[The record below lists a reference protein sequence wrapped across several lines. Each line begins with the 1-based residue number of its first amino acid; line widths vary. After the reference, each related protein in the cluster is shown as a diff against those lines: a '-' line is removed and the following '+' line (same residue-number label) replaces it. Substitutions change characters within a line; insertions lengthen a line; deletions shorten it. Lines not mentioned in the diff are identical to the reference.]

1 MSELGSE
8 SSGQSE
14 LTVDELTV
22 RFGAHTAVDG
32 VSLTVSA
39 GSVLGLAGESGSG
52 KSTIARAIVGMAPI
66 SSGSIRYDGAQ
77 LRTPDRRIQLVFQ
90 DPAAALDPRRSIGS
104 SIAEGLR
111 AKRTA
116 RRARVREL
124 LELVHIDPARANLM
138 PRAFSGGQLQR
149 VCIARALAAEPAFL
163 IADEITSA
171 LDVSVQ
177 GAVLNVLREI
187 QRETGIGIL
196 FISHNLAVLRYLA
209 DSMAVLRAGKL
220 VEQGE
225 TENLLGAPEHE
236 YTKQLIDAVP
246 GQE

>member
-1 MSELGSE
+1 M
-8 SSGQSE
+8 SE
-14 LTVDELTV
+14 LTVDGLTV

-32 VSLTVSA
+32 VSLAVPA

-66 SSGSIRYDGAQ
+66 SSGSVRYDGTP

-104 SIAEGLR
+104 SIAEGVR

-124 LELVHIDPARANLM
+124 LELVHIDPARANLN
-138 PRAFSGGQLQR
+138 PREFSGGQLQR
-149 VCIARALAAEPAFL
+149 VCLARALAAEPEFL

-177 GAVLNVLREI
+177 GAVLNVVREI

-209 DSMAVLRAGKL
+209 DTMAVLRAGKL
-220 VEQGE
+220 VEQAE
-225 TENLLGAPEHE
+225 TETLLGAPEHE